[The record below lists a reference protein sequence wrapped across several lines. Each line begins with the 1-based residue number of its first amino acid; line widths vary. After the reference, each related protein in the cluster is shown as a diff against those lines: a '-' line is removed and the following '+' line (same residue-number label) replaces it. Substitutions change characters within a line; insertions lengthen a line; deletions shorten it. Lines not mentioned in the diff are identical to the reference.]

1 MELSDAIEIPR
12 VNNVFMRKGPRQ
24 SQVGSLVLIGHHLIF
39 SPNAQTSSVGRNTE
53 ELWLLHRAIDRV
65 FVEPI
70 SKEQPPKGGLLGLKC
85 KNFLIIILEVSSWE
99 ECQAAARS
107 IETLSNINGCSHD
120 YPFYYRCPFQVLDDG
135 WKAFDSDEEFAR
147 LIVRC
152 GDAFR
157 ISSVN
162 EGFAVCPSY
171 PEKVIVPKGIG
182 DDYLRITATFRDG
195 ARFPVLSYFHK
206 STQSAIVRCGQ
217 PLIGPTNR
225 RCKEDENILKSL
237 LTDERGAIID
247 TRAKHIAQSARSKGG
262 GYESQVHYSQ
272 FRYMS
277 FPIPRIREMH
287 VALTKMVELCNDQGV
302 SCERFVSR
310 LGNASW
316 LQCVS
321 DSLNCAANVAQW
333 VHFREVPV
341 IVHGGEGTDT
351 TLLATSLAQ
360 VILDPDARTIRGF
373 QSLIEKEWICAGHP
387 FQLRNAHSAYA
398 EGSITGPYES
408 PVFLCFLDAVYQI
421 IAQYPHSFEF
431 GEDFLIFLFEHAYAS
446 EFGSFLGNCEM
457 MKAELRVKSSTV
469 SLWSYVNNPEI
480 LRTFVNTMYE
490 PRESVLWPSV
500 APQSIHVW
508 ERLFFRWQSDWAEQ
522 DILKKCASQWRIKE
536 RDLISR
542 ALSLRRPKQAYVGPS
557 DLPMRILCLLKNV
570 EKLCAIK

>member
-1 MELSDAIEIPR
+1 MELSEAIEIPR
-12 VNNVFMRKGPRQ
+12 VNNVFMRKGPRPA
-24 SQVGSLVLIGHHLIF
+24 QVGSLVLIGHHLIF
-39 SPNAQTSSVGRNTE
+39 SPNVQTPQDGGGE
-53 ELWLLHRAIDRV
+53 EFWLLHRAVDRV
-65 FVEPI
+65 VCEPI
-70 SKEQPPKGGLLGLKC
+70 SKDQPSKGGLLVLKC
-85 KNFLIIILEVSSWE
+85 KNFMIIVFEIPNWE
-99 ECQAAARS
+99 ECNAAGRS

-147 LIVRC
+147 LILRC

-182 DDYLRITATFRDG
+182 DDYLRISATFRDG
-195 ARFPVLSYFHK
+195 SRFPVLSYYHK
-206 STQSAIVRCGQ
+206 STKSSIMRCGQ

-237 LTDERGAIID
+237 LTVNRGAIID
-247 TRAKHIAQSARSKGG
+247 TRAKQIAQNARSKGG
-262 GYESQVHYSQ
+262 GYESQMHYSH

-277 FPIPRIREMH
+277 FPIPRIREIH
-287 VALTKMVELCNDQGV
+287 VALAKMVELCNDRQV
-302 SCERFVSR
+302 SCDRFVSR
-310 LGNASW
+310 LAQASW

-321 DSLNCAANVAQW
+321 DSLNCAANVAQC
-333 VHFREVPV
+333 VHCEEVPV
-341 IVHGGEGTDT
+341 VVHGGEGTDT

-373 QSLIEKEWICAGHP
+373 ESLIEREWICAGHP

-398 EGSITGPYES
+398 EGTITGPQES

-421 IAQYPHSFEF
+421 IAQFPHSFEF
-431 GEDFLIFLFEHAYAS
+431 GEEFLIFLFEHAYAS
-446 EFGSFLGNCEM
+446 EFGSFLGNNEM
-457 MKAELRVKSSTV
+457 MKAELGVKRSTV

-480 LRTFVNTMYE
+480 LRSFVNILYE
-490 PRESVLWPSV
+490 PRESVIWPSV

-508 ERLFFRWQSDWAEQ
+508 ERLFFRWQSDWTEE
-522 DILKKCASQWRIKE
+522 DYLKKSSAQWRTKE
-536 RDLISR
+536 RELISR
-542 ALSLRRPKQAYVGPS
+542 ALVLRRQLIELSKEAVLQPTVQQDQLA
-557 DLPMRILCLLKNV
+557 D
-570 EKLCAIK
+570 